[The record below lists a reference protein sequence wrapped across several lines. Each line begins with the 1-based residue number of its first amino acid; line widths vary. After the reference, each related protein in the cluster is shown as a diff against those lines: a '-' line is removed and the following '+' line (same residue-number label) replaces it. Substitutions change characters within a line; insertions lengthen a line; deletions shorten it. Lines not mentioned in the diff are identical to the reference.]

1 MRKERIF
8 ILDSEKAYKM
18 AEKFKENL
26 ENEGYRVETKS
37 YGLHGVRIT
46 GIKDMEENE
55 VYSDRVFG
63 DFSI

>member
-18 AEKFKENL
+18 AEKFKEKL
-26 ENEGYRVETKS
+26 ENEGYRVETKTW
-37 YGLHGVRIT
+37 GFNGIRIT